1 MGKGRD
7 TAPATTACS
16 NEPCEGSRA
25 TCEQG
30 PATENEEGQDN
41 APGAKPAG
49 HIKVEQRNGG
59 RELTESRV
67 PGTRTEVAEEPQTR
81 WLTSPFSI
89 GTNGPVPVRNMPT
102 EHVAEWRIERGM
114 CRPWA
119 KCHDTCEQGTA
130 ERPCRVTAELNADM
144 LDAYAGAGAKPRDG
158 HIVTTKMQRRSDRSL
173 HPEQKTV
180 WRMADEPWEWEN
192 K

>member
-1 MGKGRD
+1 M
-7 TAPATTACS
+7 A
-16 NEPCEGSRA
+16 NEPI
-25 TCEQG
+25 Q
-30 PATENEEGQDN
+30 
-41 APGAKPAG
+41 
-49 HIKVEQRNGG
+49 HRNK
-59 RELTESRV
+59 
-67 PGTRTEVAEEPQTR
+67 
-81 WLTSPFSI
+81 W
-89 GTNGPVPVRNMPT
+89 PVPVRNMPT